1 MTILYSASYVTY
13 MVGVFSMYM
22 KATLA
27 ALAVLVSAGVAQ
39 AATLVTVLDRDPFPG
54 DLVLENYDIDSPALY
69 KCDEMDAG
77 FCTDEYAGSPA
88 GSFSVLFDTDST
100 TSGTWSWNGE
110 GDLAPHYM
118 AVKAGQPRNGGG
130 VAIYDLGDATSGS
143 WSTTALDW
151 KDVSHIAFFNTGVS
165 EVPLPASALLLLGGM
180 GGIAALRRRKKA

>member
-1 MTILYSASYVTY
+1 
-13 MVGVFSMYM
+13 MYM

-69 KCDEMDAG
+69 KCDDMDAG

-88 GSFSVLFDTDST
+88 GSFSVLFDDGST

-118 AVKAGQPRNGGG
+118 AVKAGQIRNGGG
-130 VAIYDLGDATSGS
+130 VAIYDLEGATSGS
-143 WSTTALDW
+143 WSTIALDW
-151 KDVSHIAFFNTGVS
+151 KDVSHVSFFNTGIS

-180 GGIAALRRRKKA
+180 GGLAALRRRKKA